1 MGMVAARRVLW
12 CVVVGGW
19 PAVAAVRTEF
29 HPAWGPWLTLGGAA
43 AEPACALI
51 LRAGLAAT
59 RGRLSRARETERR
72 LAELERL
79 VSAMGDA
86 LAAAARHAG
95 APYPGPRHLRSVA
108 PGKEPG

>member
-1 MGMVAARRVLW
+1 MAGVFRRVLW

-19 PAVAAVRTEF
+19 PAVAALRIEL
-29 HPAWGPWLTLGGAA
+29 HPGWGTWLTVGGAPVEA
-43 AEPACALI
+43 ACALI
-51 LRAGLAAT
+51 LRAGIA
-59 RGRLSRARETERR
+59 RVRCRRSRARETERR
-72 LAELERL
+72 LAEIERL